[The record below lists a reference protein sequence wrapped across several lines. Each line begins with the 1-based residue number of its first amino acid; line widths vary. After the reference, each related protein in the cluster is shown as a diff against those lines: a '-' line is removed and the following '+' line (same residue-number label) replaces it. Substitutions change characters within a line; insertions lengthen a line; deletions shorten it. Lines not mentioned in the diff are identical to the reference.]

1 MVTPRHRWLIAI
13 GMLVVGLVV
22 GAGLTWAIVTRSFS
36 FGGNADAVV
45 DRPSQSFSIS
55 GDLAEPFFPGG
66 SAPLNLSISN
76 PLDTDL
82 VVTEVRVEVD
92 GVDAPNATESLPCS
106 VDDFAVKQIAG
117 PHELVV
123 PAGTTTSLAEL
134 GVPSDDWPQ
143 VLMLDTAS
151 NQDGCKAA
159 SFALAYSA
167 VGRIVE

>member
-1 MVTPRHRWLIAI
+1 MVTPRRRWLIAI
-13 GMLVVGLVV
+13 GMLVVGLVI

-36 FGGNADAVV
+36 FAGHADAVA
-45 DRPSQSFSIS
+45 DRPSLSFSIS

-82 VVTEVRVEVD
+82 VVSELLVEVD
-92 GVDAPNATESLPCS
+92 AVDAPNATETRPCG
-106 VDDFAVKQIAG
+106 VDDFAVEQMSGRDVLI
-117 PHELVV
+117 V
-123 PAGTTTSLAEL
+123 PAGSTTSLAEL

-143 VLMLDTAS
+143 VLMLDTES
-151 NQDGCKAA
+151 NQDGCKGA